1 AVLVVARSV
10 QQSTLIKR
18 VVSYLRD
25 FGKGTLK
32 ASRQS
37 ALYRRLTEL
46 IKRELNRLRG
56 WGDLQWYRFSERII
70 PLARGIP
77 MQSLQGIACA
87 WIICMIGLNYA
98 VALPDLNVFWADHVP
113 GSREQH
119 IQQLLDLIPPDAS
132 VSAGDNL
139 NPHLSERQ
147 HLA

>member
-1 AVLVVARSV
+1 MACWRAWRGETVVKNKDSSPEQFHTTYASGAVVKAVLVVARSV

-56 WGDLQWYRFSERII
+56 WGDLQWYRFSER
-70 PLARGIP
+70 
-77 MQSLQGIACA
+77 
-87 WIICMIGLNYA
+87 
-98 VALPDLNVFWADHVP
+98 
-113 GSREQH
+113 
-119 IQQLLDLIPPDAS
+119 
-132 VSAGDNL
+132 
-139 NPHLSERQ
+139 
-147 HLA
+147 